1 MDAATALSIAAILIS
16 AISAG
21 ITLFSYIRDKSKI
34 IAWSEV
40 VYDKSK
46 DLNNPPPCFY
56 LKIVNIGR
64 RPIVL
69 TSIEKRGKN
78 GRWSNPL
85 AEPELE
91 KPINAALKENN
102 LKDIFSTK
110 NTSKVLQEAEFFEIS
125 YDIDNFRFEVFS
137 FNDDELV
144 EAENFLIMDILGKKY
159 PVKNAKKNIA
169 AMLAHKTDVEHA

>member
-1 MDAATALSIAAILIS
+1 MDAAASLSIAAILIS

-21 ITLFSYIRDKSKI
+21 ITVFSYIRDKSKI

-40 VYDKSK
+40 LYDKSK
-46 DLNNPPPCFY
+46 SLDNPPPCFY

-69 TSIEKRGKN
+69 TSIEKRGRN

-85 AEPELE
+85 AEPKLE
-91 KPINAALKENN
+91 KPIDAVLKERK
-102 LKDIFSTK
+102 LRDVFSTK

-125 YDIDNFRFEVFS
+125 YDVEDFPFEVFS
-137 FNDDELV
+137 FDDGEIT
-144 EAENFLIMDILGKKY
+144 EATDFFILDILGKKY

-169 AMLAHKTDVEHA
+169 AMLAHKADEQ